1 MGGGFCQG
9 CGAVSFSLDLA
20 LAKRDDEFPARK
32 LLPAHRPIA
41 ARRAFHYLN
50 DMTLISTTDALA
62 EACRRFATHP
72 FVTVDTEFL
81 RETTFWPRLC
91 VVQLAS
97 PEEAVAIDALGEGL
111 DLSPLFELM
120 ADEKLTKVFHA
131 ARQDLEIIW
140 NLAKLIPAPLFDTQ
154 VAAMVCGFGDQV
166 SYGDLAQTIAKVSL
180 DKSSRF
186 TDWSRRPLLP
196 AQIEYAIADVTY
208 LRDIY
213 LHLRRKLEQTGRLA
227 WLADEMALLSSPST
241 YEQHPDNAWERFRNR
256 VRKPRDL
263 AVLMDVAGWRE
274 AEAQARNVP
283 RSRILKDD
291 VLVELVLAA
300 PRTEEAL
307 GNLRAF
313 PRGMERS
320 RAGTDILAAIERGL
334 ARDPKS
340 LPKLE
345 RERRSGGNGATVELL
360 KVLLRQVSESHGV
373 ASKMIATVE
382 DLEAIAADD
391 EADVGALKG
400 WRRELFGVKALE
412 LKHGRLALTVERG
425 RVVTLEW
432 REAPE
437 EADAERDAAP
447 KLVAE

>member
-1 MGGGFCQG
+1 M
-9 CGAVSFSLDLA
+9 S
-20 LAKRDDEFPARK
+20 
-32 LLPAHRPIA
+32 
-41 ARRAFHYLN
+41 
-50 DMTLISTTDALA
+50 LISTTHSLS
-62 EACRRFATHP
+62 EVCSRLATHP

-91 VVQLAS
+91 VVQVAS
-97 PEEAVAIDALGEGL
+97 PEEAVAIDAMAERL
-111 DLSPLFELM
+111 DLAPLFQLM
-120 ADEKLTKVFHA
+120 ANPNITKVFHA
-131 ARQDLEIIW
+131 ARQDVEIMW
-140 NLAKLIPAPLFDTQ
+140 NLAKLIPSPLFDTQ

-166 SYGDLAQTIAKVSL
+166 SYGDLVQTITKVSL

-196 AQIEYAIADVTY
+196 AQIDYAIADVTY

-213 LHLRRKLEQTGRLA
+213 LFLHRKLEQTGRLS
-227 WLADEMALLSSPST
+227 WLSDEMALLTSPAT
-241 YEQHPDNAWERFRNR
+241 YEQHPDNAWERLRNR

-263 AVLMDVAGWRE
+263 AVLIEVAGWRE
-274 AEAQARNVP
+274 AEAQLRDVP
-283 RSRILKDD
+283 RSRVLKDD
-291 VLVELVLAA
+291 VLVELALAA
-300 PRTEEAL
+300 PRTAEAL

-334 ARDPKS
+334 ARDPKT

-345 RERRSGGNGATVELL
+345 RDRRTGGNGATVELL
-360 KVLLRQVSESHGV
+360 KVLLRNVSESHGV
-373 ASKMIATVE
+373 AAKMIATVE

-391 EADVGALKG
+391 NADVAALAG

-412 LKHGRLALTVERG
+412 LKHGLLALTVENG

-432 REAPE
+432 QEALHN
-437 EADAERDAAP
+437 ASDRR
-447 KLVAE
+447 VAE